1 MQRHFNYVTRSLV
14 FAIAAVFAIVAV
26 YADKPAWA
34 GNKEGKEG
42 KQDKK
47 DKHDKKEDREGDKGR
62 SGRYFNDKHREVAR
76 EYYAEQFRGGRCP
89 PGLAKKQNGC
99 MPPGQAK
106 KWIVGRPLPR
116 EVVYYEVPQQVVV
129 RFGPPPSGQ
138 RYVRVASDILL
149 IAIGTGMVLDALQDL
164 QR

>member
-1 MQRHFNYVTRSLV
+1 MQRHFNHVTRSLV

>member
-1 MQRHFNYVTRSLV
+1 MQRHFNHVTRSLV

-26 YADKPAWA
+26 YVDKPAWA

-42 KQDKK
+42 KHDKK

-106 KWIVGRPLPR
+106 KWIVGRPLSR

>member
-1 MQRHFNYVTRSLV
+1 MQRHFNHVTRSLV

-42 KQDKK
+42 KHDKK